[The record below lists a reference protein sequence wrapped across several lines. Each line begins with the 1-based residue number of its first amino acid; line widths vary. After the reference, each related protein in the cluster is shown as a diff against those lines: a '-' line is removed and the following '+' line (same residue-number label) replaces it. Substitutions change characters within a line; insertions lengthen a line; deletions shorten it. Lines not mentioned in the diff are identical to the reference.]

1 MYTNISDNELVQ
13 YHGKIK
19 VNRRFKLDDILDDNT
34 LFIVKEHAT
43 GIYKIVPLFNFET
56 ISSTNPQDKV
66 IDNKCIIS
74 IYDADTV
81 ISFIT
86 NTSFEDFDIL
96 TNTVEKW
103 GQKIFYGVGYEK
115 TQLTPVKGAE
125 VTIELLDDGNVISTT
140 VMISNENGEFV
151 HFITGSYDNIRVT
164 VSLDGITHSKTI

>member
-19 VNRRFKLDDILDDNT
+19 VNRSFKLDDILDDNT

-103 GQKIFYGVGYEK
+103 GQKIFYGVVYEK
-115 TQLTPVKGAE
+115 TQLTPVKGVE

-140 VMISNENGEFV
+140 VIITNENGEFV

-164 VSLDGITHSKTI
+164 VSLEGITHSKTI

>member
-19 VNRRFKLDDILDDNT
+19 VNRSFKLDDILDDNT

-103 GQKIFYGVGYEK
+103 GQKIFYGVVYEK
-115 TQLTPVKGAE
+115 TQLTPVKGVE

-140 VMISNENGEFV
+140 VMITNENGEFV

-164 VSLDGITHSKTI
+164 VSLEGITHSKTI

>member
-1 MYTNISDNELVQ
+1 MYTNIGDNELVQ
-13 YHGKIK
+13 YHKKVK
-19 VNRRFKLDDILDDNT
+19 VNRSFKLDDILDDNI

-86 NTSFEDFDIL
+86 NTPFEDFDIL

-103 GQKIFYGVGYEK
+103 GQKIFYGVVYEK
-115 TQLTPVKGAE
+115 TQLTPVKGVE